1 VVPLAVPVRRLSL
14 FPLFLLAS
22 LLLHAAGLVLAA
34 RAHRVEPRPP
44 PPSELVVVELERPLP
59 PEPPSV
65 TEQSPRP
72 APRHVGEAHKHAK
85 QEPPPPNDAPPP
97 EPGPPPPVV
106 VGLTLESTTTA
117 NAVTVAPVGNTLV
130 GKPAPKATAPG
141 AVRPGYAPS
150 YQVDTL
156 PVPLNTEEIQTYGE
170 ENYPASAKKLGIE
183 GVVQLAVTVEAD
195 GSVSAV
201 QVLTG
206 PGHGFNEAARSAL
219 LRARFK
225 PATKGGT
232 PVATDIPWKYTFVL
246 NR

>member
-22 LLLHAAGLVLAA
+22 LLLHAAGLFLAA
-34 RAHRVEPRPP
+34 RARHVEPRPP
-44 PPSELVVVELERPLP
+44 PPSELVVVELERPPP

-65 TEQSPRP
+65 TEPSLRP
-72 APRHVGEAHKHAK
+72 PPKHVGEARPHAK
-85 QEPPPPNDAPPP
+85 EEPPPPNDTPPP
-97 EPGPPPPVV
+97 DPGPPPPVV

-117 NAVTVAPVGNTLV
+117 NAVAVAPVGNTLV
-130 GKPAPKATAPG
+130 GEPGPKATAPG

-156 PVPLNTEEIQTYGE
+156 PVPLNTEEIEGE
-170 ENYPASAKKLGIE
+170 ENYPASVKKLGIE

-201 QVLTG
+201 QVLSG
-206 PGHGFNEAARSAL
+206 PGHGLNEAARSAL
-219 LRARFK
+219 QKARFK
-225 PATKGGT
+225 PATRGGK

-246 NR
+246 NH